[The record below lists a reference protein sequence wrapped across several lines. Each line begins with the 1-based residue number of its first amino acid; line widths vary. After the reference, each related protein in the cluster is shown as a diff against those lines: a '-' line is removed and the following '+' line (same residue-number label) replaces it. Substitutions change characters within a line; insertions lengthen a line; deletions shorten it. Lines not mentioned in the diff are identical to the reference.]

1 MTSTKSKTF
10 VVKIP
15 RIDALEQEYQDW
27 LAIKQSLGIKRS
39 LKSFLYFI
47 HNYGIPNQEGG
58 SMDLPKDD

>member
-1 MTSTKSKTF
+1 ME
-10 VVKIP
+10 IP
-15 RIDALEQEYQDW
+15 LIDALEQEYQDW

>member
-1 MTSTKSKTF
+1 MTSTKSKPY

-15 RIDALEQEYQDW
+15 LIDALEQEYQDW
-27 LAIKQSLGIKRS
+27 LMIKQSLGIKRS

-47 HNYGIPNQEGG
+47 HNYGIPDQEGG